1 LEKDKLNILAFESSC
16 DETSVAVLQNDKVIS
31 NIILSQE
38 YHKTFGGVVPEIAS
52 REHLRKIVE
61 MTDTSLH
68 KANMKI
74 SEIDLIAATTEPGLI
89 GAILIG
95 LNFAKSL
102 SVTINKPFIPVNH
115 IHAHLYSAFIN
126 YEKPQFPFI
135 ALIVSGGHT
144 LLILVE
150 DFFKHKILGTTIDD
164 AVGEAFDKVAKMM
177 GLGYPGGPLI
187 DEFAKNGD
195 IEFHKFPE
203 AVIKNSKYNFS
214 FSGIKT
220 SVLYYLRDN
229 NFQSVKNEKLISD
242 ISASF
247 QHAAIKTLFSKV
259 RKAAREFKVKDIA
272 VSGGVSA
279 NTYLKVIF
287 KTLEKE
293 NYRVH
298 IPELIYTTDN
308 AAMIG
313 ITAYYK
319 YLASKDKDYF
329 LKESLSVKAR
339 PRLDFKNF

>member
-1 LEKDKLNILAFESSC
+1 MGKDKLYILAFESSC

-31 NIILSQE
+31 NVILSQE
-38 YHKTFGGVVPEIAS
+38 YHTTFGGVVPEIAS

-61 MTDTSLH
+61 MTDASLK
-68 KANMKI
+68 KANLEMKD
-74 SEIDLIAATTEPGLI
+74 IDLVAATSEPGLI

-95 LNFAKSL
+95 LSFAKSL
-102 SVTINKPFIPVNH
+102 AATLNKPFIPINH

-126 YEKPQFPFI
+126 DNKPEFPFI

-187 DEFAKNGD
+187 DRFAKNGD
-195 IEFHKFPE
+195 IGFHEFPIS
-203 AVIKNSKYNFS
+203 VIKNSKYNFS

-229 NFQSVKNEKLISD
+229 NFQSVKNDKLISD

-259 RKAAREFKVKDIA
+259 KKAAREYKVKDVAI
-272 VSGGVSA
+272 SGGVSA
-279 NTYLKVIF
+279 NSYLKQMF
-287 KTLEKE
+287 KTLERDG
-293 NYRVH
+293 YRIY

-319 YLASKDKDYF
+319 YLASKDKEYF
-329 LKESLSVKAR
+329 FKESFSVKAR
-339 PRLDFKNF
+339 PRLDYNNF

>member
-1 LEKDKLNILAFESSC
+1 MEKDKLNILAFESSC
-16 DETSVAVLQNDKVIS
+16 DETSVAVLQNDEVIS
-31 NIILSQE
+31 NVILSQE
-38 YHKTFGGVVPEIAS
+38 YHRTFGGVVPEIAS

-61 MTDTSLH
+61 MTHASLQ
-68 KANMKI
+68 KANMSI
-74 SEIDLIAATTEPGLI
+74 NEIGIIAATSEPGLI

-102 SVTINKPFIPVNH
+102 SMTLNKPFVPVNH
-115 IHAHLYSAFIN
+115 IHAHLYSAFIK
-126 YEKPQFPFI
+126 EDKPEFPFI

-187 DEFAKNGD
+187 DEYAKKGD
-195 IEFHKFPE
+195 KEFHKFPE

-229 NFQSVKNEKLISD
+229 NFQAIKSDKLISD

-247 QHAAIKTLFSKV
+247 QHAAIKTLCTKV
-259 RKAAREFKVKDIA
+259 WKAAREYRVKDIA

-279 NTYLKVIF
+279 NSYLKEMF
-287 KTLEKE
+287 KTFEKE

-319 YLASKDKDYF
+319 YIMSKDKDYF
-329 LKESLSVKAR
+329 LNESLSVKAR

>member
-1 LEKDKLNILAFESSC
+1 MGKDKLYILAFESSC

-31 NIILSQE
+31 NVILSQE
-38 YHKTFGGVVPEIAS
+38 YHTTFGGVVPEIAS

-61 MTDTSLH
+61 MTDASLK
-68 KANMKI
+68 KANLEMKD
-74 SEIDLIAATTEPGLI
+74 IDLVAATSEPGLI

-95 LNFAKSL
+95 LSFAKSL
-102 SVTINKPFIPVNH
+102 AATLNKPFIPINH

-126 YEKPQFPFI
+126 DNKPEFPFI

-187 DEFAKNGD
+187 DRFAKNGD
-195 IEFHKFPE
+195 IGFHEFPIS
-203 AVIKNSKYNFS
+203 VIKNSKYNFS

-229 NFQSVKNEKLISD
+229 NFHSVKNDKLISD

-259 RKAAREFKVKDIA
+259 KKAAREYKVKDVAI
-272 VSGGVSA
+272 SGGVSA
-279 NTYLKVIF
+279 NSYLKQMF
-287 KTLEKE
+287 KTLERDG
-293 NYRVH
+293 YRIY

-319 YLASKDKDYF
+319 YLASKEKEYF
-329 LKESLSVKAR
+329 SKESFAVKAR
-339 PRLDFKNF
+339 PRLDYNNF

>member
-1 LEKDKLNILAFESSC
+1 MEKDKLYILAFESSC
-16 DETSVAVLQNDKVIS
+16 DETSVAVLQDDKVIS
-31 NIILSQE
+31 NVILSQE
-38 YHKTFGGVVPEIAS
+38 YHTAFGGVVPEIAS

-61 MTDTSLH
+61 MTDASLK
-68 KANMKI
+68 KANIEMKD
-74 SEIDLIAATTEPGLI
+74 IDLVAATSEPGLI

-95 LNFAKSL
+95 LSFAKSL
-102 SVTINKPFIPVNH
+102 AATLNKPFIPVNH
-115 IHAHLYSAFIN
+115 IQAHLYSAFIN
-126 YEKPQFPFI
+126 DTQPEFPFI

-187 DEFAKNGD
+187 DKYAKDGD
-195 IEFHKFPE
+195 INFHEFPIS
-203 AVIKNSKYNFS
+203 VIKNSKYNFS

-220 SVLYYLRDN
+220 SVLYYLRDS
-229 NFQSVKNEKLISD
+229 NFQANRNDKLISD

-247 QHAAIKTLFSKV
+247 QHAAIKTLYSKV
-259 RKAAREFKVKDIA
+259 RKAAKEFKVKDIA
-272 VSGGVSA
+272 ISGGVSA
-279 NTYLKVIF
+279 NSYLNQMF
-287 KTLEKE
+287 KTLEKDR
-293 NYRVH
+293 YRIH

-329 LKESLSVKAR
+329 SKESLSVKAR
-339 PRLDFKNF
+339 PRLDFTNF

>member
-31 NIILSQE
+31 NVILSQE
-38 YHKTFGGVVPEIAS
+38 YHTTFGGVVPEIAS

-61 MTDTSLH
+61 MTEASLQ
-68 KANMKI
+68 KANLNLKD
-74 SEIDLIAATTEPGLI
+74 IDLVAATSEPGLI

-95 LNFAKSL
+95 LSFAKSL
-102 SVTINKPFIPVNH
+102 AVTLNKPFVPVNH

-126 YEKPQFPFI
+126 DKQPEFPFI

-187 DEFAKNGD
+187 DRLAKDGDKDFHEFP
-195 IEFHKFPE
+195 IS
-203 AVIKNSKYNFS
+203 VIKNSKYNFS

-220 SVLYYLRDN
+220 SVLYYLRDS
-229 NFQSVKNEKLISD
+229 NFQSIKNDKLISD

-247 QHAAIKTLFSKV
+247 QHAAIKTLYNKV
-259 RKAAREFKVKDIA
+259 KKAAKEFKVNDIA

-279 NTYLKVIF
+279 NSYLKQMF
-287 KTLEKE
+287 RTFEKDG
-293 NYRVH
+293 YRVH

-319 YLASKDKDYF
+319 YLASKNKDYF
-329 LKESLSVKAR
+329 LMESLSVKAR
-339 PRLDFKNF
+339 PRLDFNNF

>member
-1 LEKDKLNILAFESSC
+1 LGKDILNILAFESSC
-16 DETSVAVLQNDKVIS
+16 DETSVAVLQNDRVIS
-31 NIILSQE
+31 NVILSQE
-38 YHKTFGGVVPEIAS
+38 YHTTFGGVVPEIAS

-61 MTDTSLH
+61 MTESSLN
-68 KANMKI
+68 KARFRI
-74 SEIDLIAATTEPGLI
+74 EDIDLVAATSEPGLI

-102 SVTINKPFIPVNH
+102 SMTIDKPFIPVNH

-126 YEKPQFPFI
+126 DRHPEFPFI

-150 DFFKHKILGTTIDD
+150 DFFKHRILGTTIDD

-187 DEFAKNGD
+187 DKAAKSGD
-195 IEFHKFPE
+195 VEFHKFPE
-203 AVIKNSKYNFS
+203 AVIKNSKYDFS

-229 NFQSVKNEKLISD
+229 NFESNRNDKLISD

-247 QHAAIKTLFSKV
+247 QHAAIKTLFTKAK
-259 RKAAREFKVKDIA
+259 KAAKEFKVRDIT

-279 NTYLKVIF
+279 NTYLKEMF
-287 KTLEKE
+287 KTLETE
-293 NYRVH
+293 NYRIH

-319 YLASKDKDYF
+319 YIASKNKDYF
-329 LKESLSVKAR
+329 LKDSLSVKAR

>member
-1 LEKDKLNILAFESSC
+1 MGKDKLNILAFESSC
-16 DETSVAVLQNDKVIS
+16 DETSAAVLQNDKVIS
-31 NIILSQE
+31 NVILSQE
-38 YHKTFGGVVPEIAS
+38 YHSTFGGVVPEIAS

-61 MTDTSLH
+61 MTDASLL
-68 KANMKI
+68 KANLKM
-74 SEIDLIAATTEPGLI
+74 SDIDLVAATSEPGLI

-95 LNFAKSL
+95 LSFAKSL
-102 SVTINKPFIPVNH
+102 AMTINKPFIPVNH

-126 YEKPQFPFI
+126 DSPPDFPFI

-187 DEFAKNGD
+187 DKLSKDGD

-229 NFQSVKNEKLISD
+229 NFQAIKNDKLISD

-247 QHAAIKTLFSKV
+247 QHAAIKTLYTKV
-259 RKAAREFKVKDIA
+259 RKAAREYKVKDIA
-272 VSGGVSA
+272 ISGGVSA
-279 NTYLKVIF
+279 NSYLKQMF
-287 KTLEKE
+287 KTLEQD
-293 NYRVH
+293 NYKVH

-319 YLASKDKDYF
+319 YLASNDKDYF
-329 LKESLSVKAR
+329 SKESFSVKAK

>member
-31 NIILSQE
+31 NVILSQE
-38 YHKTFGGVVPEIAS
+38 YHTTFGGVVPEIAS

-61 MTDTSLH
+61 MTEASLQ
-68 KANMKI
+68 KANLKFKD
-74 SEIDLIAATTEPGLI
+74 IDLIAATSEPGLI

-95 LNFAKSL
+95 LSFAKSL
-102 SVTINKPFIPVNH
+102 AVTLNKPFVPVNH

-126 YEKPQFPFI
+126 DKQPEFPFI
-135 ALIVSGGHT
+135 ALIISGGHT

-187 DEFAKNGD
+187 DRLAKDGNIDFHEFP
-195 IEFHKFPE
+195 ISI
-203 AVIKNSKYNFS
+203 IKNSKYNFS

-220 SVLYYLRDN
+220 SVLYYLRDS
-229 NFQSVKNEKLISD
+229 NFQSVKSDKLISD

-247 QHAAIKTLFSKV
+247 QHAAIKTLYNKV
-259 RKAAREFKVKDIA
+259 KKAAKEFKVKDIA

-279 NTYLKVIF
+279 NSYLKQMF
-287 KTLEKE
+287 RTFEKE
-293 NYRVH
+293 GYRVH

-319 YLASKDKDYF
+319 FLANKNKDYF

>member
-1 LEKDKLNILAFESSC
+1 MGKDNLNILAFESSC
-16 DETSVAVLQNDKVIS
+16 DETSVAVLQNDRVIS
-31 NIILSQE
+31 NVILSQE
-38 YHKTFGGVVPEIAS
+38 YHTTFGGVVPEIAS

-61 MTDTSLH
+61 MTDASLN
-68 KANMKI
+68 KANIKM
-74 SEIDLIAATTEPGLI
+74 SDIDLVAATSEPGLI

-126 YEKPQFPFI
+126 ENHPEFPFI

-187 DEFAKNGD
+187 DKAAKTGD
-195 IEFHKFPE
+195 VEFHKFPE

-229 NFQSVKNEKLISD
+229 NFEAIKNDKLISD
-242 ISASF
+242 IAASF
-247 QHAAIKTLFSKV
+247 QHAAIKTLFTKV
-259 RKAAREFKVKDIA
+259 RKAAREYKVKDIT

-279 NTYLKVIF
+279 NSYLKQMF
-287 KTLEKE
+287 KTLESDK
-293 NYRVH
+293 YRVH

-319 YLASKDKDYF
+319 YLASTDKDYF
-329 LKESLSVKAR
+329 SKESLSVKAR

>member
-1 LEKDKLNILAFESSC
+1 MEKDKLYILAFESSC
-16 DETSVAVLQNDKVIS
+16 DETSVAVLQDDKVIS
-31 NIILSQE
+31 NVILSQE
-38 YHKTFGGVVPEIAS
+38 YHTAFGGVVPEIAS

-61 MTDTSLH
+61 MTDASLK
-68 KANMKI
+68 KANIEMKD
-74 SEIDLIAATTEPGLI
+74 IDLVAATSEPGLI

-95 LNFAKSL
+95 LSFAKSL
-102 SVTINKPFIPVNH
+102 AATLNKPFIPVNH

-126 YEKPQFPFI
+126 DTQPEFPFI

-187 DEFAKNGD
+187 DKYAKDGD
-195 IEFHKFPE
+195 INFHEFPIS
-203 AVIKNSKYNFS
+203 VIKNSKYNFS

-220 SVLYYLRDN
+220 SVLYYLRDS
-229 NFQSVKNEKLISD
+229 NFQANRNDKLISD

-247 QHAAIKTLFSKV
+247 QHAAIKTLYSKV
-259 RKAAREFKVKDIA
+259 RKAAKEFKVKDIA
-272 VSGGVSA
+272 ISGGVSA
-279 NTYLKVIF
+279 NSYLNQMF
-287 KTLEKE
+287 KTLEKDR
-293 NYRVH
+293 YRIH

-329 LKESLSVKAR
+329 SKESLSVKAR
-339 PRLDFKNF
+339 PRLDFTNF

>member
-1 LEKDKLNILAFESSC
+1 LEKDKLYILAFESSC
-16 DETSVAVLQNDKVIS
+16 DETSVAVLQDDKVIS
-31 NIILSQE
+31 NVILSQE
-38 YHKTFGGVVPEIAS
+38 YHTAFGGVVPEIAS

-61 MTDTSLH
+61 MTDASLK
-68 KANMKI
+68 KANIEMKD
-74 SEIDLIAATTEPGLI
+74 IDLVAATSEPGLI

-95 LNFAKSL
+95 LSFAKSL
-102 SVTINKPFIPVNH
+102 AATLNKPFIPVNH

-126 YEKPQFPFI
+126 DTQPEFPFI

-187 DEFAKNGD
+187 DKYAKDGD
-195 IEFHKFPE
+195 INFHEFPIS
-203 AVIKNSKYNFS
+203 VIKNSKYNFS

-220 SVLYYLRDN
+220 SVLYYLRDS
-229 NFQSVKNEKLISD
+229 NFQANRNDKLISD

-247 QHAAIKTLFSKV
+247 QHAAIKTLYSKV
-259 RKAAREFKVKDIA
+259 RKAAKEFKVKDIA
-272 VSGGVSA
+272 ISGGVSA
-279 NTYLKVIF
+279 NSYLNQMF
-287 KTLEKE
+287 KTLEKDR
-293 NYRVH
+293 YRIH

-329 LKESLSVKAR
+329 SKESLSVKAR
-339 PRLDFKNF
+339 PRLDFTNF

>member
-1 LEKDKLNILAFESSC
+1 MGKDKFNILAFESSC

-31 NIILSQE
+31 NVILSQE
-38 YHKTFGGVVPEIAS
+38 YHTTFGGVVPEIAS

-61 MTDTSLH
+61 MTEASLK
-68 KANMKI
+68 KANIEMKD
-74 SEIDLIAATTEPGLI
+74 IDLIAATSEPGLI

-95 LNFAKSL
+95 LSFAKSL
-102 SVTINKPFIPVNH
+102 AATLNKPFIPVNH

-126 YEKPQFPFI
+126 DTHPEFPFI

-187 DEFAKNGD
+187 DRFAKKGNID
-195 IEFHKFPE
+195 FHEFPIS
-203 AVIKNSKYNFS
+203 VIKNSKYNFS

-220 SVLYYLRDN
+220 SVLYYLRDS
-229 NFQSVKNEKLISD
+229 NFQSIKNDKLISD

-247 QHAAIKTLFSKV
+247 QHAAIKTLFNKV
-259 RKAAREFKVKDIA
+259 KKAAKEFKVKDIA

-279 NTYLKVIF
+279 NSYLKQMF
-287 KTLEKE
+287 RAFEKDG
-293 NYRVH
+293 YRIH

-319 YLASKDKDYF
+319 YLASKDKEYF
-329 LKESLSVKAR
+329 SKESFSVKAR
-339 PRLDFKNF
+339 PRLDYNNF

>member
-1 LEKDKLNILAFESSC
+1 MGKDKLNIIAFESSC
-16 DETSVAVLQNDKVIS
+16 DETSVAVLQNDRILS
-31 NIILSQE
+31 NVILSQE
-38 YHKTFGGVVPEIAS
+38 YHTTFGGVVPEIAS

-61 MTDTSLH
+61 MTEASLK
-68 KANMKI
+68 KANLKM
-74 SEIDLIAATTEPGLI
+74 SDIDMVAATSEPGLI

-95 LNFAKSL
+95 LSFAKSL
-102 SVTINKPFIPVNH
+102 AMTINKPFIPVNH

-126 YEKPQFPFI
+126 QDKPDFPFI

-187 DEFAKNGD
+187 DKRAKDGD
-195 IEFHKFPE
+195 INFHEFPIS
-203 AVIKNSKYNFS
+203 VIKNSKYNFS

-229 NFQSVKNEKLISD
+229 NFEAIKSDKLISD

-247 QHAAIKTLFSKV
+247 QHAAIKTLFTKV
-259 RKAAREFKVKDIA
+259 RKAAREYKVKDIA
-272 VSGGVSA
+272 ISGGVSA
-279 NTYLKVIF
+279 NSYLKEMFI
-287 KTLEKE
+287 TLEKDG
-293 NYRVH
+293 YRVY

>member
-1 LEKDKLNILAFESSC
+1 MGKDKLYILAFESSC

-31 NIILSQE
+31 NVILSQE
-38 YHKTFGGVVPEIAS
+38 YHTTFGGVVPEIAS

-61 MTDTSLH
+61 MTDASLK
-68 KANMKI
+68 KANLEMKD
-74 SEIDLIAATTEPGLI
+74 IDLVAATSEPGLI

-95 LNFAKSL
+95 LSFAKSL
-102 SVTINKPFIPVNH
+102 AATLNKPFIPINH

-126 YEKPQFPFI
+126 DNKPEFPFI

-187 DEFAKNGD
+187 DRFAKNGD
-195 IEFHKFPE
+195 IGFHEFPIS
-203 AVIKNSKYNFS
+203 VIKNSKYNFS

-229 NFQSVKNEKLISD
+229 NFQSLKNDKLISD

-259 RKAAREFKVKDIA
+259 KKAAREYKVKDVAI
-272 VSGGVSA
+272 SGGVSA
-279 NTYLKVIF
+279 NSYLKQMF
-287 KTLEKE
+287 KTLERDG
-293 NYRVH
+293 YRIY

-319 YLASKDKDYF
+319 YLASKDKEYF
-329 LKESLSVKAR
+329 FKESFSVKAR
-339 PRLDFKNF
+339 PRLDYNNF

>member
-1 LEKDKLNILAFESSC
+1 MGKDKLNILAFESSC

-31 NIILSQE
+31 NVILSQE
-38 YHKTFGGVVPEIAS
+38 YHTTFGGVVPEIAS

-61 MTDTSLH
+61 MTEASLK
-68 KANMKI
+68 KANLEMKDI
-74 SEIDLIAATTEPGLI
+74 NLVAATSEPGLI

-95 LNFAKSL
+95 LSFAKSL
-102 SVTINKPFIPVNH
+102 AATLDKPFIPINH

-126 YEKPQFPFI
+126 DNKPEFPFI

-187 DEFAKNGD
+187 DKYAKDGD
-195 IEFHKFPE
+195 INFHEFPVS
-203 AVIKNSKYNFS
+203 VIKNSKYNFS

-229 NFQSVKNEKLISD
+229 NFQSLKNDKLISD

-247 QHAAIKTLFSKV
+247 QHAAIKTLFSKAK
-259 RKAAREFKVKDIA
+259 KAAREYKVKDIA
-272 VSGGVSA
+272 ISGGVSA
-279 NTYLKVIF
+279 NSYLKQMF
-287 KTLEKE
+287 KTLEKDG
-293 NYRVH
+293 YRIH

-313 ITAYYK
+313 ITAFYK

-329 LKESLSVKAR
+329 SKESFSVKAK
-339 PRLDFKNF
+339 PRLDYNNF

>member
-1 LEKDKLNILAFESSC
+1 LGKDKLYILAFESSC

-31 NIILSQE
+31 NVILSQE
-38 YHKTFGGVVPEIAS
+38 YHTTFGGVVPEIAS

-61 MTDTSLH
+61 MTEASLQ
-68 KANMKI
+68 KANLKM
-74 SEIDLIAATTEPGLI
+74 SDIDIVAATSEPGLI

-95 LNFAKSL
+95 LSFAKSL
-102 SVTINKPFIPVNH
+102 AMTLNKPFVPVNH

-126 YEKPQFPFI
+126 QNKPEFPFI

-150 DFFKHKILGTTIDD
+150 DFFKHKILGTTLDD

-187 DEFAKNGD
+187 DKYAKDGD
-195 IEFHKFPE
+195 IDFHKFPE

-229 NFQSVKNEKLISD
+229 NFESVKDEKLISN

-247 QHAAIKTLFSKV
+247 QHAAINTLFNKV
-259 RKAAREFKVKDIA
+259 RRAAREYKVKDIA
-272 VSGGVSA
+272 ISGGVSA
-279 NTYLKVIF
+279 NSYLKGTF
-287 KTLEKE
+287 KTLERDG
-293 NYRVH
+293 YRVF

-319 YLASKDKDYF
+319 YIACKNKVYF

>member
-1 LEKDKLNILAFESSC
+1 LGKDKLNILAFESSC

-31 NIILSQE
+31 NVILSQE
-38 YHKTFGGVVPEIAS
+38 YHTTFGGVVPEIAS

-61 MTDTSLH
+61 MTEASLK
-68 KANMKI
+68 KANLEMKD
-74 SEIDLIAATTEPGLI
+74 IDLVAATSEPGLI

-95 LNFAKSL
+95 LSFAKSL
-102 SVTINKPFIPVNH
+102 AATLGKPFIPINH

-126 YEKPQFPFI
+126 DSKPEFPFI

-187 DEFAKNGD
+187 DKYAKDGD
-195 IEFHKFPE
+195 INFHEFPVS
-203 AVIKNSKYNFS
+203 VIKNSKYNFS

-229 NFQSVKNEKLISD
+229 NFQSLKNDKLISD

-247 QHAAIKTLFSKV
+247 QHAAIKTLFSKTK
-259 RKAAREFKVKDIA
+259 KAAREYKVKDIA
-272 VSGGVSA
+272 ISGGVSA
-279 NTYLKVIF
+279 NSYLKQMF

-293 NYRVH
+293 GYRIY

-313 ITAYYK
+313 ITAFYK

-329 LKESLSVKAR
+329 SKESFSVKAK
-339 PRLDFKNF
+339 PRLDYNNF

>member
-1 LEKDKLNILAFESSC
+1 LGKDKLNILAFESSC

-31 NIILSQE
+31 NVILSQE
-38 YHKTFGGVVPEIAS
+38 YHTTFGGVVPEIAS

-61 MTDTSLH
+61 MTEASLK
-68 KANMKI
+68 KANLEMKD
-74 SEIDLIAATTEPGLI
+74 IDLVAATSEPGLI

-95 LNFAKSL
+95 LSFAKSL
-102 SVTINKPFIPVNH
+102 AATLGKPFIPINH

-126 YEKPQFPFI
+126 DNKPEFPFI

-144 LLILVE
+144 LLIIVE

-187 DEFAKNGD
+187 DKYAKDGD
-195 IEFHKFPE
+195 INFHEFPVS
-203 AVIKNSKYNFS
+203 VIKNSKYNFS

-229 NFQSVKNEKLISD
+229 NFQSLKNDKLISD
-242 ISASF
+242 LSASF
-247 QHAAIKTLFSKV
+247 QHAAIKTLFSKTK
-259 RKAAREFKVKDIA
+259 KAAREYKVKDIA
-272 VSGGVSA
+272 ISGGVSA
-279 NTYLKVIF
+279 NSYLKQMF

-293 NYRVH
+293 GYRIY

-313 ITAYYK
+313 ITAFYK

-329 LKESLSVKAR
+329 SKESFSVKAK
-339 PRLDFKNF
+339 PRLDYNNF